1 MAAKRTVIV
10 SGGHTWHKISV
21 QQPNWPSL
29 HTNKPRLAPL
39 SDQCP
44 RQPLSP
50 FLCTRSQFLPFLSY
64 SNLPELP
71 SADPISDYELN
82 FPSCM
87 HWIQLSDFLCPSHG
101 CQPAPLRGSDDRLIW
116 LAGFGQCS
124 EHCCG
129 DGAGDS
135 LSWVLPNF
143 SIEKYWVSPCENVWN
158 GWRNRDQTSLR
169 NTLTVWHPHASLVA
183 YANLSVVM
191 AAWSAHPSC
200 VD

>member
-64 SNLPELP
+64 SNLLELP
-71 SADPISDYELN
+71 SADPISDYEMKI
-82 FPSCM
+82 PSCM

-101 CQPAPLRGSDDRLIW
+101 WQPAPLGGSPAW
-116 LAGFGQCS
+116 KWCTAGCATLRQEWAWRVTCRYFY
-124 EHCCG
+124 
-129 DGAGDS
+129 
-135 LSWVLPNF
+135 LSWSAILVYLVTLHSSGSLGATGF
-143 SIEKYWVSPCENVWN
+143 IKGHKVQIWRSIIRANTN
-158 GWRNRDQTSLR
+158 HLR
-169 NTLTVWHPHASLVA
+169 RHKQ
-183 YANLSVVM
+183 
-191 AAWSAHPSC
+191 
-200 VD
+200 